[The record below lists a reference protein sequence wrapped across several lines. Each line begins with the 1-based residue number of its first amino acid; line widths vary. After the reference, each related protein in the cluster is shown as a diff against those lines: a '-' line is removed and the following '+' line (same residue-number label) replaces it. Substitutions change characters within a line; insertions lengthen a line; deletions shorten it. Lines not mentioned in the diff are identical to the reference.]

1 VKYLTVDIELALYW
15 QEAEDEP
22 VLKNTSAHQ
31 GPDSRTCDLYDLSPA
46 TPYFVQVNFYRC
58 LAT

>member
-1 VKYLTVDIELALYW
+1 MKYLTVDVELALYS
-15 QEAEDEP
+15 QEAEDEL

-31 GPDSRTCDLYDLSPA
+31 GPDSRTCDLYDLLPA